1 MTFVCPD
8 QDDLFLSGT
17 SRRAMLEE
25 VRYRAN
31 YDVDAIDLRTPV
43 HFVVPLA
50 WSISP
55 PARYE
60 WTSMVSSATARLSD
74 DEYRISL
81 GKTVREL
88 RMQRGLSQAALAQ
101 SARMNNRQLSQ
112 IEHGEGRPDED
123 ALTRIAHALDID
135 SATLRHGAEETHRSR
150 EQLRE
155 LLKHLAIPQE
165 NWHEFLA
172 LEPRVTAQVVDR
184 LRAQLPVRAGILK
197 TVEDVADEIE
207 RNGLDASVGMLLDG
221 IMQHGLEPVDFL
233 RSSVRMEELA
243 GERIVFSD
251 RLPLSPATVPIDELS
266 LFRASYGLDPSNPM
280 LLKWWSAARRSAVVA
295 TLQLHRSRTI
305 IPKDQFE
312 RYIRAGQRGPNIVL
326 PLDVVATHIRAVIAL
341 LRTYPNYMIGV
352 SERHSPITYR
362 AKGSQTVIA
371 SLSGYVLGPNPKETK
386 MMLRFTRTEVV
397 RRFQEHFDA
406 TWEQIPNAHRENESV
421 ATWLERQLVEI
432 GEG

>member
-1 MTFVCPD
+1 
-8 QDDLFLSGT
+8 
-17 SRRAMLEE
+17 
-25 VRYRAN
+25 
-31 YDVDAIDLRTPV
+31 
-43 HFVVPLA
+43 
-50 WSISP
+50 
-55 PARYE
+55 
-60 WTSMVSSATARLSD
+60 MVSSVTARLSD

-88 RMQRGLSQAALAQ
+88 RMQRGQSQTALAR
-101 SARMNNRQLSQ
+101 SACMSSRQLSQ
-112 IEHGEGRPDED
+112 IEHGDARPNPDVLQQIAT
-123 ALTRIAHALDID
+123 ALGTDHVTLCHA
-135 SATLRHGAEETHRSR
+135 AEETARRR

-172 LEPRVTAQVVDR
+172 LEPHVMAQVVER
-184 LRAQLPVRAGILK
+184 LQAQLPVRASILK
-197 TVEDVADEIE
+197 TLKDVSDEIE
-207 RNGLDASVGMLLDG
+207 RNGLEASVGTLLDG
-221 IMQHGLEPVDFL
+221 IMHHGLESIDYL

-266 LFRASYGLDPSNPM
+266 LFRASYGIDPSNPM
-280 LLKWWSAARRSAVVA
+280 LLKWWSATRRSAVVA

-305 IPKDQFE
+305 IPRDQFE

-326 PLDVVATHIRAVIAL
+326 PLEVVEAHVRAVITL
-341 LRTYPNYMIGV
+341 LRTYPNFMIGL
-352 SERHSPITYR
+352 SERHFPITYR
-362 AKGSQTVIA
+362 AKGEQLAIA

-386 MMLRFTRTEVV
+386 MMLLFSRAEVV

-421 ATWLERQLVEI
+421 AAWLEQQLVEI
-432 GEG
+432 GEGE